1 MSEKKEKKKLTSEEI
16 TKVQDIRKNY
26 VSIKTAFG
34 QLHLTKIN
42 LEKQLSQIDAN
53 YETLST
59 EYEKTQEAERNLVQ
73 SIQDKYGVGS
83 LDIETGTFTP
93 S

>member
-1 MSEKKEKKKLTSEEI
+1 MSETTETKKLTNEEI

-26 VSIKTAFG
+26 VSIQTAFG